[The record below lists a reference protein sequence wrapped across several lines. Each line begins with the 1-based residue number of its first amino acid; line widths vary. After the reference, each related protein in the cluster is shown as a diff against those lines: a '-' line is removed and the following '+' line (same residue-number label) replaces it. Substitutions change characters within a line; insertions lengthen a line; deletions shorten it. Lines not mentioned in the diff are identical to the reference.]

1 MSRFCTLRDRDPAST
16 LERFV
21 PRGLGDEVVMI
32 LEQIYWV
39 LV

>member
-21 PRGLGDEVVMI
+21 PRGLGGEVAMF
-32 LEQIYWV
+32 LKQIY
-39 LV
+39 